1 MTQPPKQRVEAR
13 RNGRSF
19 RSAINACMMSALLG
33 STVLAFCSPASAQQ
47 TVLPDNSQLR
57 GPIQE
62 NAPPPAQNNRNTRP
76 TDSQTTQDQTS
87 SPTNNF
93 GIPSRPYEPVS
104 PGALPADDDSS
115 NLGRLG
121 VPANDGSPPSGPSD
135 NSGGL
140 NPPPSVEETVVP
152 VPVERVPTPAPRPG
166 VTDAA
171 TADADT
177 NADRD
182 PATLYETGAIEQS
195 QEGNPPERRT
205 DKDNMPV
212 SAIERR
218 TPRLDPE
225 PFAPLGIRAGTVT
238 LRPSISQGL
247 RATTNA
253 DNSSDG
259 KSAVL
264 SETRLRA
271 RATTDWS
278 RHSAWMDFDGT
289 YDKTISGEEYSAP
302 NIGLRAGF
310 QLDLGARTT
319 VTGEAGYRYRQ
330 EDPSAPTTI
339 QGTSNRPGVQ
349 ELDGSL
355 GVRHEFGKFFGDLKG
370 KVNRTTYG
378 NAEIGNTTISQ
389 KDRDNTFAS
398 IALRGGFEMSPAIK
412 PFAEVEI
419 GKLIYDEKT
428 DFSGYR
434 RSGLRT
440 ALRGGV
446 EIDFGEKMSG
456 EFALGYL
463 RQGIDDDR
471 LQAVEGLSADAA
483 IKWSPQRG
491 TDVDIGLLTRVEGAT
506 TPGES
511 GSVYYEGTVGI
522 KRQVRA
528 NLDLNAKLIAS
539 LRDNKDDTGLD
550 KGFGAEIG
558 ATYWFN
564 RFVGLDVSARHQL
577 VRSDVDSRNTD
588 ETSIYVGV
596 TLQR

>member
-1 MTQPPKQRVEAR
+1 M
-13 RNGRSF
+13 
-19 RSAINACMMSALLG
+19 
-33 STVLAFCSPASAQQ
+33 AQQ

-57 GPIQE
+57 GPIEQDT
-62 NAPPPAQNNRNTRP
+62 PQAQNPRGA
-76 TDSQTTQDQTS
+76 DSRSTQADQPPFANS
-87 SPTNNF
+87 

-104 PGALPADDDSS
+104 PGAVPADDDSS
-115 NLGRLG
+115 NLGLLG
-121 VPANDGSPPSGPSD
+121 VPLENGSPPSGPAD
-135 NSGGL
+135 DSGGL
-140 NPPPSVEETVVP
+140 NPPPSPQDLVTP
-152 VPVERVPTPAPRPG
+152 VPAQRPAAQSRVTIAR
-166 VTDAA
+166 DEE
-171 TADADT
+171 
-177 NADRD
+177 NADQ
-182 PATLYETGAIEQS
+182 AYAAGAIEQS
-195 QEGNPPERRT
+195 QEANPAEKRVE
-205 DKDNMPV
+205 KDNMPV

-238 LRPSISQGL
+238 LRPSLSQGL

-264 SETRLRA
+264 SETRLRV
-271 RATTDWS
+271 RAATDWS
-278 RHSAWMDFDGT
+278 RHSAWLDFDGT
-289 YDKTISGEEYSAP
+289 YDKTISGEDYSAP

-330 EDPSAPTTI
+330 EDPSAPTTL

-349 ELDGSL
+349 ELDGAL

-370 KVNRTTYG
+370 KINRTTYG
-378 NAEIGNTTISQ
+378 NAEFGNNTVSQ

-412 PFAEVEI
+412 PFVEVEI
-419 GKLIYDEKT
+419 GKLLYDEKV
-428 DFSGYR
+428 DFDGYR
-434 RSGLRT
+434 RSGIRT
-440 ALRGGV
+440 GLRGGV

-463 RQGIDDDR
+463 RQAIDDDR

-506 TPGES
+506 APGES
-511 GSVYYEGTVGI
+511 GSIYYEGTVGI

-528 NLDLNAKLIAS
+528 NLDFNAKLIAS

-550 KGFGAEIG
+550 KGFGAEVG
-558 ATYWFN
+558 VTYWFN
-564 RFVGLDVSARHQL
+564 RMVGLDISARHQL

-588 ETSIYVGV
+588 ETSVYVGV

>member
-1 MTQPPKQRVEAR
+1 MTHSSKPRAKASYRFKASSNLCVI
-13 RNGRSF
+13 
-19 RSAINACMMSALLG
+19 AILLG
-33 STVLAFCSPASAQQ
+33 STVSMVCGPALAQQ

-57 GPIQE
+57 GSIQG
-62 NAPPPAQNNRNTRP
+62 NTLQTQTTRP
-76 TDSQTTQDQTS
+76 ADSRAATTDS
-87 SPTNNF
+87 
-93 GIPSRPYEPVS
+93 GIPSRAYEPVS
-104 PGALPADDDSS
+104 PGALPAEDDSS
-115 NLGRLG
+115 NLGLLG
-121 VPANDGSPPSGPSD
+121 VPQNDGSPPSGPAD
-135 NSGGL
+135 DSGGL
-140 NPPPSVEETVVP
+140 NPPPSPEDQMTP
-152 VPVERVPTPAPRPG
+152 VPTASVPIPEPRLGAPRP
-166 VTDAA
+166 TAA
-171 TADADT
+171 AGDENNT
-177 NADRD
+177 DRD
-182 PATLYETGAIEQS
+182 PENPYDTGAIEQS
-195 QEGNPPERRT
+195 QEANPAENRAE
-205 DKDNMPV
+205 KDNMPV

-218 TPRLDPE
+218 IPRPDPE

-238 LRPSISQGL
+238 LRPSLSQGL

-259 KSAVL
+259 KSAIL

-278 RHSAWMDFDGT
+278 RHSAWLDFDGT
-289 YDKTISGEEYSAP
+289 YDKTLSGEEYSAP

-319 VTGEAGYRYRQ
+319 VKGEAGYRYRQ
-330 EDPSAPTTI
+330 EDPSAPTTL

-349 ELDGSL
+349 ELDGTL
-355 GVRHEFGKFFGDLKG
+355 GLRHEFGKFFGDVKG

-378 NAEIGNTTISQ
+378 NAEFGNIAVSQ

-412 PFAEVEI
+412 PFVEVEF
-419 GKLIYDEKT
+419 GKLIYDEKV

-434 RSGLRT
+434 RSGVRSG
-440 ALRGGV
+440 LRGGV

-506 TPGES
+506 APGES

-528 NLDLNAKLIAS
+528 NLDFNAKLIAS

-577 VRSDVDSRNTD
+577 VRSDVESRNTD
-588 ETSIYVGV
+588 ETSVYVGV

>member
-1 MTQPPKQRVEAR
+1 M
-13 RNGRSF
+13 
-19 RSAINACMMSALLG
+19 LG
-33 STVLAFCSPASAQQ
+33 STAFAVCGPVLAQQ
-47 TVLPDNSQLR
+47 IIAPDNSALR
-57 GPIQE
+57 GSIQE
-62 NAPPPAQNNRNTRP
+62 KAAQPQNPRNTRP
-76 TDSQTTQDQTS
+76 ADSGAAS
-87 SPTNNF
+87 SDPLSSANS

-104 PGALPADDDSS
+104 PGALPADDDST
-115 NLGRLG
+115 NLGLLG
-121 VPANDGSPPSGPSD
+121 VPLDNDSPASGPAD

-140 NPPPSVEETVVP
+140 NPPPSPQDLVIP
-152 VPVERVPTPAPRPG
+152 VPAQRPTAQRR
-166 VTDAA
+166 
-171 TADADT
+171 TAMTGDEEDADREQ
-177 NADRD
+177 AYS
-182 PATLYETGAIEQS
+182 AGAIEQS
-195 QEGNPPERRT
+195 QESNPAEKRVE
-205 DKDNMPV
+205 KDNMPV

-218 TPRLDPE
+218 IPRLDPE
-225 PFAPLGIRAGTVT
+225 PFAPLGIRAGTVI

-253 DNSSDG
+253 DNSADG

-278 RHSAWMDFDGT
+278 RHSAWLDFDGT
-289 YDKTISGEEYSAP
+289 YDKTISGEDYSAP
-302 NIGLRAGF
+302 NIGLRGGF

-319 VTGEAGYRYRQ
+319 VTGAAGYRYRQ
-330 EDPSAPTTI
+330 EDPSAPTTL

-349 ELDGSL
+349 ELDGTL
-355 GVRHEFGKFFGDLKG
+355 GVRHEFGRFFGDVKA
-370 KVNRTTYG
+370 KVNRTSYG
-378 NAEIGNTTISQ
+378 KAEFGNVTVSQ

-398 IALRGGFEMSPAIK
+398 VALRGGFEMSPAIK

-419 GKLIYDEKT
+419 GKLIYDEKS
-428 DFSGYR
+428 DFNGYR
-434 RSGLRT
+434 RSGMRT
-440 ALRGGV
+440 GLRGGV
-446 EIDFGEKMSG
+446 EIDFGEKLSG

-471 LQAVEGLSADAA
+471 LKAIEGLSADAA

-491 TDVDIGLLTRVEGAT
+491 TDVDIGLLTRLEGAT
-506 TPGES
+506 SPGES

-528 NLDLNAKLIAS
+528 NLDFNAKLIAS

-550 KGFGAEIG
+550 KGFGAEVG
-558 ATYWFN
+558 VTYWFN

>member
-1 MTQPPKQRVEAR
+1 MT
-13 RNGRSF
+13 
-19 RSAINACMMSALLG
+19 ALLC
-33 STVLAFCSPASAQQ
+33 STVFAFCPKALAQETAPQ
-47 TVLPDNSQLR
+47 QSTQLR
-57 GPIQE
+57 GAVQE
-62 NAPPPAQNNRNTRP
+62 NVPQAQNTRNARP
-76 TDSQTTQDQTS
+76 SDS
-87 SPTNNF
+87 PGNAANPP
-93 GIPSRPYEPVS
+93 IPSGNTGIASPIYEPIS
-104 PGALPADDDSS
+104 PGALPPDDDSS
-115 NLGRLG
+115 NLGLLG
-121 VPANDGSPPSGPSD
+121 VPLNDGAAPSGPAD

-140 NPPPSVEETVVP
+140 NPEPPSGGTV
-152 VPVERVPTPAPRPG
+152 PAPAER
-166 VTDAA
+166 AA
-171 TADADT
+171 TAGAAESRPGRTQAAERPISADEE
-177 NADRD
+177 
-182 PATLYETGAIEQS
+182 PARLFEAGAIEQD
-195 QEGNPPERRT
+195 QEANPAERRA
-205 DKDNMPV
+205 DKDNLPV

-218 TPRLDPE
+218 TLRPDPE

-238 LRPSISQGL
+238 LRPSLSQGL

-259 KSAVL
+259 GSALL

-278 RHSAWMDFDGT
+278 RHSAWLDFDGT
-289 YDKTISGEEYSAP
+289 YDKTISGEDYSAP
-302 NIGLRAGF
+302 NIGLRGGF

-319 VTGEAGYRYRQ
+319 VKGEAGYRFRQ

-339 QGTSNRPGVQ
+339 LGTSNRPGVQ
-349 ELDGSL
+349 ELDASL
-355 GVRHEFGKFFGDLKG
+355 GVRHEFGKFFADVKG
-370 KVNRTTYG
+370 RVNRTTYG
-378 NAEIGNTTISQ
+378 DAKFSDGSRVSQ
-389 KDRDNTFAS
+389 KDRDNNFAS

-419 GKLIYDEKT
+419 GKLVYDEKV
-428 DFSGYR
+428 DFNGFR
-434 RSGLRT
+434 RSGIRT
-440 ALRGGV
+440 GLRGGV

-456 EFALGYL
+456 EFAIGYL
-463 RQGIDDDR
+463 RQGIEDDR
-471 LQAVEGLSADAA
+471 LSAVEGLSVDAA

-491 TDVDIGLLTRVEGAT
+491 TDVDIGLLTRAEGAT
-506 TPGES
+506 APGES

-539 LRDNKDDTGLD
+539 LRDNKDDSGLD

-564 RFVGLDVSARHQL
+564 RFVGLDISARHQL
-577 VRSDVDSRNTD
+577 TRSEIDTRRSD

>member
-1 MTQPPKQRVEAR
+1 MVCGP
-13 RNGRSF
+13 
-19 RSAINACMMSALLG
+19 AL
-33 STVLAFCSPASAQQ
+33 AQQ

-57 GPIQE
+57 GSIQG
-62 NAPPPAQNNRNTRP
+62 NTLQTQTTRP
-76 TDSQTTQDQTS
+76 ADSRAATTDS
-87 SPTNNF
+87 
-93 GIPSRPYEPVS
+93 GIPSRAYEPVS
-104 PGALPADDDSS
+104 PGALPAEDDSS
-115 NLGRLG
+115 NLGLLG
-121 VPANDGSPPSGPSD
+121 VPQNDGSPPSGPAD
-135 NSGGL
+135 DSGGL
-140 NPPPSVEETVVP
+140 NPPPSPEDQMTP
-152 VPVERVPTPAPRPG
+152 VPTASVPAPEPRPGAPRP
-166 VTDAA
+166 TAA
-171 TADADT
+171 AGDENNT
-177 NADRD
+177 DRD
-182 PATLYETGAIEQS
+182 PENPYDTGAIEQS
-195 QEGNPPERRT
+195 QEANPAENRAE
-205 DKDNMPV
+205 KDNMPV

-218 TPRLDPE
+218 IPRPDPE

-238 LRPSISQGL
+238 LRPSLSQGL

-259 KSAVL
+259 KSAIL

-278 RHSAWMDFDGT
+278 RHSAWLDFDGT
-289 YDKTISGEEYSAP
+289 YDKTLSGEYSAP

-319 VTGEAGYRYRQ
+319 VKGEAGYRYRQ
-330 EDPSAPTTI
+330 EDPSAPTTL

-349 ELDGSL
+349 ELDGML
-355 GVRHEFGKFFGDLKG
+355 GLRHEFGKFFGDVKG

-378 NAEIGNTTISQ
+378 NAEFGNIAVSQ

-412 PFAEVEI
+412 PFVEVEF
-419 GKLIYDEKT
+419 GKLIYDEKV

-434 RSGLRT
+434 RSGVRSG
-440 ALRGGV
+440 LRGGV

-506 TPGES
+506 APGES

-528 NLDLNAKLIAS
+528 NLDFNAKLIAS

-577 VRSDVDSRNTD
+577 VRSDVESRNTD
-588 ETSIYVGV
+588 ETSVYVGV

>member
-1 MTQPPKQRVEAR
+1 M
-13 RNGRSF
+13 
-19 RSAINACMMSALLG
+19 LLG
-33 STVLAFCSPASAQQ
+33 STAFTFCGTAMAQESPLQDS
-47 TVLPDNSQLR
+47 PLR
-57 GPIQE
+57 GSIQE
-62 NAPPPAQNNRNTRP
+62 TAPDSRNARP
-76 TDSQTTQDQTS
+76 SDSQGGSGQVSPS
-87 SPTNNF
+87 S
-93 GIPSRPYEPVS
+93 GIPAPSYDPVS
-104 PGALPADDDSS
+104 PGALPAADDSS
-115 NLGRLG
+115 NLGLLG
-121 VPANDGSPPSGPSD
+121 VPQNDGSTPSGPPD
-135 NSGGL
+135 DSGGL
-140 NPPPSVEETVVP
+140 NPPSLPEESAIP
-152 VPVERVPTPAPRPG
+152 DDAASVPTPAQRPQERRNTRAQSETEEESAPLYG
-166 VTDAA
+166 AA
-171 TADADT
+171 
-177 NADRD
+177 
-182 PATLYETGAIEQS
+182 AIEQNR
-195 QEGNPPERRT
+195 EANPAERPAE
-205 DKDNMPV
+205 KDNMPV

-218 TPRLDPE
+218 TLRPDPE

-238 LRPSISQGL
+238 LRPSLSQGL

-253 DNSSDG
+253 DNSSSG
-259 KSAVL
+259 KSAIL

-271 RATTDWS
+271 RAATDWS

-289 YDKTISGEEYSAP
+289 YDKTISGDEYSAP

-339 QGTSNRPGVQ
+339 QGTSNRPAVQ

-355 GVRHEFGKFFGDLKG
+355 GVRHEFGRFFGDLKG
-370 KVNRTTYG
+370 RINRTTYG
-378 NAEIGNTTISQ
+378 NAEIGDTVISQ
-389 KDRDNTFAS
+389 KDRDNIFAGVT
-398 IALRGGFEMSPAIK
+398 LRGGFEMSPAIK

-419 GKLIYDEKT
+419 GKLTYDEKV
-428 DFSGYR
+428 DSNGYR
-434 RSGLRT
+434 RSGMRT
-440 ALRGGV
+440 GLRGGV

-471 LQAVEGLSADAA
+471 LQAVDGLSADAA

-506 TPGES
+506 APGES

-528 NLDLNAKLIAS
+528 NLDLHTKLIAS
-539 LRDNKDDTGLD
+539 LRDNKDETGFD

-558 ATYWFN
+558 ATYWLN
-564 RFVGLDVSARHQL
+564 RFAGLDISARHQL
-577 VRSDVDSRNTD
+577 VRSDVDSRNTA